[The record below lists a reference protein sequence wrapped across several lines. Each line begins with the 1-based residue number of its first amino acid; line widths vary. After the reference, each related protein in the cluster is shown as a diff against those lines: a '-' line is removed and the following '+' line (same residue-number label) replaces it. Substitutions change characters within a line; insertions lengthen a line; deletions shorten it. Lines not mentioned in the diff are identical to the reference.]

1 MSEENSY
8 SFENEFTLQVQ
19 EKILSLQDEKKNMIN
34 KIIGK
39 DSLDESINLTTLS
52 EEELLALFCR

>member
-1 MSEENSY
+1 MVSEGTIE
-8 SFENEFTLQVQ
+8 